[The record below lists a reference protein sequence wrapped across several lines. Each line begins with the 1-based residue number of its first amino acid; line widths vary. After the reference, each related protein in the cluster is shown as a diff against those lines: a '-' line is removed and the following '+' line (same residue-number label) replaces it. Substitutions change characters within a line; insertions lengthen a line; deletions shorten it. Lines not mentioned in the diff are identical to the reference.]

1 MNRQFGFQSGDCHRF
16 GEDDH
21 RLLPRD
27 RIIRPE
33 GAVLKTARQIVRIG
47 SANRAAVPIR
57 FLYIR
62 EDASSVLR
70 GWSPN
75 AMVVTV
81 WLSLMF
87 VVAFPA
93 CSTLPFTRT
102 STAIAVGSEVEGV
115 GG

>member
-1 MNRQFGFQSGDCHRF
+1 
-16 GEDDH
+16 
-21 RLLPRD
+21 
-27 RIIRPE
+27 
-33 GAVLKTARQIVRIG
+33 
-47 SANRAAVPIR
+47 
-57 FLYIR
+57 
-62 EDASSVLR
+62 
-70 GWSPN
+70 
-75 AMVVTV
+75 MVVTV